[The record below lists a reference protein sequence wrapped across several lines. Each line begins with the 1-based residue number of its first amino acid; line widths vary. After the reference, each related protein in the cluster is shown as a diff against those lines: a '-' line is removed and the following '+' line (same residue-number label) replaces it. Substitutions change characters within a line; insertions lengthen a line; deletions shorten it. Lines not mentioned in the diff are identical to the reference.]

1 MDKRDFNKLDK
12 LLINSDEVIST
23 IKSARKKCIEKIVS
37 IDYVRA
43 EHSNLKYKPQVY
55 HINGKEK
62 EFKKGILLDVTYDI
76 KYKNDNQPE
85 SNGLNSM
92 IYELVRDDGRYLISS
107 IGTGP

>member
-1 MDKRDFNKLDK
+1 MHLPPRIQYHIFLICT
-12 LLINSDEVIST
+12 LLYST
-23 IKSARKKCIEKIVS
+23 NCSFIF
-37 IDYVRA
+37 YTL
-43 EHSNLKYKPQVY
+43 H

-92 IYELVRDDGRYLISS
+92 IYELVWDDGRYLISS